1 MAIELGYTL
10 SSEEHPADRLVEIA
24 RLAEEAGFGFVSISD
39 HFHPWTDR
47 QGQSPFVWSVIGAVA
62 SATKRIRIGTG
73 VTCPTIRV
81 HPAIVAQ
88 AAATC
93 AQLLPGRFYLGL
105 GTGENLNE
113 HVVGAR
119 WPAAEIRL
127 EMLDEAIH
135 VIRDL
140 WSGENTTHRGTHYE
154 VENARIYSMPD
165 SPPPIYVAGSGP
177 KSASLAANRG
187 DGLIGVSPDA
197 EFVRSYR
204 DAGGRGPAYGQMHV
218 SYASSPEEGRRAAKE
233 IWPNSAIPG
242 ELGQE
247 LPLPRHFEQAAG
259 TVTEDMLAETVP
271 CGPDPDLHLEH
282 LQRFVGAGYTHV
294 YVHQTGTD
302 LESQRAAIGFYRREI
317 MPKLDGL
324 RPAA

>member
-1 MAIELGYTL
+1 MIAWI
-10 SSEEHPADRLVEIA
+10 SSVLNARSVVE
-24 RLAEEAGFGFVSISD
+24 RMFPCDPSVSRNAVPVS
-39 HFHPWTDR
+39 
-47 QGQSPFVWSVIGAVA
+47 SVIGAVA

-140 WSGENTTHRGTHYE
+140 WSGENTSHRGTHYE

-165 SPPPIYVAGSGP
+165 SPPPI
-177 KSASLAANRG
+177 
-187 DGLIGVSPDA
+187 
-197 EFVRSYR
+197 
-204 DAGGRGPAYGQMHV
+204 
-218 SYASSPEEGRRAAKE
+218 
-233 IWPNSAIPG
+233 
-242 ELGQE
+242 
-247 LPLPRHFEQAAG
+247 
-259 TVTEDMLAETVP
+259 
-271 CGPDPDLHLEH
+271 
-282 LQRFVGAGYTHV
+282 
-294 YVHQTGTD
+294 
-302 LESQRAAIGFYRREI
+302 
-317 MPKLDGL
+317 
-324 RPAA
+324 